1 MLSTLTNQTIVNTL
15 TWALLEFQVSHKFR
29 SQVKN
34 PLPSTPFPS
43 ASPRPEVQIFNINRL
58 RFSAKYTYIQSL
70 H

>member
-29 SQVKN
+29 SLVST
-34 PLPSTPFPS
+34 PPPSTPFPS

>member
-29 SQVKN
+29 SLVST
-34 PLPSTPFPS
+34 PPSTPFPS
-43 ASPRPEVQIFNINRL
+43 ASPRLEVQIFNINRL
-58 RFSAKYTYIQSL
+58 RFSAKYTNIQSL